1 MSGWRWTHRI
11 IVSVQA
17 HSIVMRLRSWIGVL
31 IGGITDI
38 ALSVM
43 IFFGLAIIA
52 AFQVPPNDLPPEA
65 RGAAVTAAMGA
76 SRGITVASWLLSYGA
91 TLIGGYVAARISRV
105 QEVRVG
111 ALSAWTC
118 LLAGVSILA
127 SGSGV
132 MPAWQVALI
141 FGSTPFVAGL
151 GGFLRRRQTERRVAP

>member
-1 MSGWRWTHRI
+1 
-11 IVSVQA
+11 
-17 HSIVMRLRSWIGVL
+17 MRLRSWIGVL
-31 IGGITDI
+31 VGGITDI

-52 AFQVPPNDLPPEA
+52 AFQVPATELNPEA

-76 SRGITVASWLLSYGA
+76 SQAITLASWLLSYGA

-105 QEVRVG
+105 QEIRVG

-118 LLAGVSILA
+118 LLAGMSIMA
-127 SGSGV
+127 TGSGV

-151 GGFLRRRQTERRVAP
+151 GGYLRLRQAQRRSMP